1 MGSIT
6 SANAVL
12 MLSITSLFP
21 APQQLQGFAADDIFT
36 TEDIQVTEP
45 VMGVDGKLSAGFVNM
60 PVPMSI
66 AVQADSISNAIFD
79 QWAAASKILQ
89 DVYFAQ
95 MTVVLTSLGRKWT
108 CSNGTLTRYKPMPDA
123 AKVLQPRRFGIVW
136 ETVLPANV

>member
-21 APQQLQGFAADDIFT
+21 SPQQLQGFAADDIFS

-45 VMGVDGKLSAGFVNM
+45 VMGVDGRLSAGFVNM
-60 PVPMSI
+60 PVPMAI
-66 AVQADSISNAIFD
+66 ALQADSLSNVMFD
-79 QWAAASKILQ
+79 QWAAASKVLQ

-95 MTVVLTSLGRKWT
+95 ATVMLTSLGKKWNCT
-108 CSNGTLTRYKPMPDA
+108 NGTLTRYKPMPDA
-123 AKVLQPRRFGIVW
+123 AKILQPRRFGIVW
-136 ETVLPANV
+136 ESVLPSNV

>member
-21 APQQLQGFAADDIFT
+21 APQQLQGFAADDIFS

-66 AVQADSISNAIFD
+66 ALQADSISNAIFD
-79 QWAAASKILQ
+79 QWAAASKVLQ

-95 MTVVLTSLGRKWT
+95 MSVVFPSLNKKWT
-108 CSNGTLTRYKPMPDA
+108 CSNGTLTRYKPMADA